1 MKTLTYLSSILAIPG
16 ICFYNRRVVPNWGLD
31 FLLVQFLPM
40 FQLNLA
46 TIFYLVVATAL
57 WAGNAIAGRLLV
69 GSVSP
74 ITLSAVRW
82 GLAALILLPFGWR
95 IFKRDSALWQNK
107 TRFLLLGLFGVG
119 SYNVLLYLA
128 LQTSTPIN
136 VTLIGASMPI
146 WMLLIGAVFY
156 KVQPTLLQL
165 IGAVVS
171 LIGVTVVLTR
181 GEPSTLFS
189 MELVVGD
196 LLIML
201 ATILWATYSWMLS
214 RPGQSTERQWP
225 WADFLMAQVLV
236 GLLWTLFFDG
246 FEIAGGYAHLELNV
260 FTATVI
266 LFVAVG
272 PSLIAYRCWGLGVNG
287 AGPTVAAFFANLIP
301 LFTAL
306 LSAAMLREP
315 PRLYHGLAF
324 ALIVTGIVVSSTK
337 SRASQVKAS

>member
-1 MKTLTYLSSILAIPG
+1 MP
-16 ICFYNRRVVPNWGLD
+16 
-31 FLLVQFLPM
+31 
-40 FQLNLA
+40 QLNLA

-74 ITLSAVRW
+74 VTLSAVRW
-82 GLAALILLPFGWR
+82 ALAALILLPMGWR
-95 IFKRDSALWQNK
+95 IFKCDSALWQNK

-146 WMLLIGAVFY
+146 WMLLIGAIFY
-156 KVQPTLLQL
+156 KVQPTFLQI

-171 LIGVTVVLTR
+171 LIGVMVVLTR
-181 GEPSTLFS
+181 GEISTLLS
-189 MELVVGD
+189 MQLVVGD

-201 ATILWATYSWMLS
+201 ATILWAVYSWMLS
-214 RPGQSTERQWP
+214 RPGSSTERQWP

-236 GLLWTLFFDG
+236 GLLWTGFFDG
-246 FEIAGGYAHLELNV
+246 FEIASGSAFLNLNL
-260 FTATVI
+260 FTASLI

-287 AGPTVAAFFANLIP
+287 AGPNVAAFFANLIP

-306 LSAAMLREP
+306 LSAAMLREL
-315 PRLYHGLAF
+315 PRLYHALAF
-324 ALIVTGIVVSSTK
+324 ALIVTGIVVSSTQPTTSK
-337 SRASQVKAS
+337 GKAP